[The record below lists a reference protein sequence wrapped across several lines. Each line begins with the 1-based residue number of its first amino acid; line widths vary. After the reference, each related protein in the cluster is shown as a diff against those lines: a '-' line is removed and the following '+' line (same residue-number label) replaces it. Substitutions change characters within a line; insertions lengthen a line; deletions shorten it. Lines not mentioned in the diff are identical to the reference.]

1 MDYFKG
7 FRLQLLFTKR
17 GSIRKF
23 HKRREVI
30 SRRSPFCPRF
40 RKHMDLSYVYYCI
53 RNHRYRAAVA
63 ASAGSSEPDCEVIYI
78 FPEYWRSKINV

>member
-30 SRRSPFCPRF
+30 GHRSSFCPRF

-53 RNHRYRAAVA
+53 RNHRYRAA
-63 ASAGSSEPDCEVIYI
+63 SAGSSEPDYEVIYI
-78 FPEYWRSKINV
+78 FPEYWRSKRNV